1 MKHRNSHHPSLKV
14 IPYPFSRSIYIY
26 IYIYVKVINFFYKR
40 KYDFFFKS
48 AILDKEKKDG
58 ERAFLE
64 QNH

>member
-1 MKHRNSHHPSLKV
+1 MKV
-14 IPYPFSRSIYIY
+14 I
-26 IYIYVKVINFFYKR
+26 KFFYKR
-40 KYDFFFKS
+40 KYNFFFKS